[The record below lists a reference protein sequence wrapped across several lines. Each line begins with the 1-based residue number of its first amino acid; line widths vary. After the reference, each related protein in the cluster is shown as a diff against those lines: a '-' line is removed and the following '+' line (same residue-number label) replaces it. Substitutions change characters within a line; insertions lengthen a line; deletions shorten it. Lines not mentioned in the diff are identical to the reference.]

1 MLEYSPE
8 ARLLEYKTQARQ
20 VAQDICRDAN
30 VLEESPNGMVRL

>member
-30 VLEESPNGMVRL
+30 VLEEFTHGIL